1 MSGPEGAVSMR
12 ELAGSLMSSE
22 LLKYAFQYGGFL
34 LEAAVIM
41 HVVRSG
47 NFRRLAGPMVYVAC
61 ILGVGTSRAYV
72 IHHFGLKSSEY
83 GYFYWTSDA
92 ALVLA
97 AFAVVCV
104 LFYRA
109 SAHEEKIWS
118 FVRVTLVA
126 VFLGVLAF
134 SINSLLSH
142 KDQLFTG
149 FIVEFSQN
157 VYFACLVLI
166 TLLYILMQQLGNTDD
181 ELGFLVCGMGI
192 QFAGPAASLALF
204 HLTSGEQM
212 VRSLIGFIIPV
223 CTLAML
229 VIWLYALKRQ
239 PQTAVDASL
248 ARGLV
253 AWPEPAGDLKLRLR

>member
-1 MSGPEGAVSMR
+1 MGR
-12 ELAGSLMSSE
+12 E
-22 LLKYAFQYGGFL
+22 LLKFGLQYGCYI
-34 LEAAVIM
+34 LEAALIVYVI
-41 HVVRSG
+41 RSG
-47 NFRRLAGPMVYVAC
+47 RFKRLAGPLVYV
-61 ILGVGTSRAYV
+61 TSLLAAGAGRTYFL
-72 IHHFGLKSSEY
+72 HSYGLKSPRY
-83 GYFYWTSDA
+83 GYIYWTSDA

-134 SINSLLSH
+134 SINSLHSH
-142 KDQLFTG
+142 KDQLFTR

-166 TLLYILMQQLGNTDD
+166 TLLYILMQQLGSTDD

-212 VRSLIGFIIPV
+212 VRSLTGFIIPV

-229 VIWLYALKRQ
+229 VIWLYALTRQ
-239 PQTAVDASL
+239 PQTAVEVNF